1 MWRRLQ
7 LYSACAAVVVEARPS
22 EPYLTET
29 TTMIVI
35 GLALSLF
42 VIGFLC
48 WLLFTLAVYATPFF
62 VSVTAVFAAFDYGAG
77 VIGALIVGLGATVAT
92 LVAGRVVFA
101 VAKSPAVRCA
111 LALVFAVPA
120 AVAGFHATL
129 GLARIGLP
137 SENWRDLFA
146 VIGAIFVGCTA
157 FVRMACGASPIPHE
171 RSIALILAPP
181 RSSPRARP

>member
-1 MWRRLQ
+1 
-7 LYSACAAVVVEARPS
+7 
-22 EPYLTET
+22 
-29 TTMIVI
+29 MIVV

-42 VIGFLC
+42 AAGLLY
-48 WLLFTLAVYATPFF
+48 WLLFTLAVYATPLF
-62 VSVTAVFAAFDYGAG
+62 VGVTAAFAAFNHDAG
-77 VIGALIVGLGATVAT
+77 VIGALIVGLAASVAT
-92 LVAGRVVFA
+92 LVACRVTFA

-111 LALVFAVPA
+111 LALVFAAPA

-157 FVRMACGASPIPHE
+157 FVRMACMASPIPHE

-181 RSSPRARP
+181 RSPPRARP